1 MKSVSPCCRP
11 LAAGAFNLPKL
22 GRINNKMK
30 NTNILHYAVVTVIA
44 ACTTTPKETPGVIT
58 PPRTEPVPEMIA
70 STPPPPL
77 PVPYI
82 PPQTES
88 IPDAP
93 PIPEDE
99 WMIMSAGPDGEYE
112 QVPPTEFDLSQ
123 STNIVRMRGVVWAS
137 PNLIVKTNSMRQ

>member
-1 MKSVSPCCRP
+1 
-11 LAAGAFNLPKL
+11 
-22 GRINNKMK
+22 MK
-30 NTNILHYAVVTVIA
+30 NTNILHYAVLTVIA

-70 STPPPPL
+70 STPPPL

-82 PPQTES
+82 SPQTES

-137 PNLIVKTNSMRQ
+137 PNLTVKTNSMKR